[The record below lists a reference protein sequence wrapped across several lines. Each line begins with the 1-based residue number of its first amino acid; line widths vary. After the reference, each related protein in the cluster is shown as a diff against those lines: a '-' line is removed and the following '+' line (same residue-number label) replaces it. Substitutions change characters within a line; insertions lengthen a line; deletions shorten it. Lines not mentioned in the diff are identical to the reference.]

1 MSQRRCGWRHPLLT
15 SVVRA
20 AGANLKN
27 NAYLSLTG
35 QEKAV
40 LGRSVLADCFDSLP
54 GTSEVLRRSTAAE
67 NLPPG
72 SFGAWRRALCG
83 RADPRAILR
92 IRRGPVAPL
101 PKSESGRKTGCTRVR
116 PGLRLLSRTLRR
128 PGRWSDAEALL
139 PPFPGT
145 SPGEHRAKE
154 AGNSRL
160 APRTSA
166 AEQGLEAD
174 SRQRGRQGV
183 RKPPTHQP
191 QRPETARRQR
201 PPVTAGQLLTR
212 GKASKGRA

>member
-1 MSQRRCGWRHPLLT
+1 MSQRRCGWCHPLLT
-15 SVVRA
+15 SVGEA

-54 GTSEVLRRSTAAE
+54 GASEVLRRNTAAE
-67 NLPPG
+67 TLPPG

-116 PGLRLLSRTLRR
+116 PGLRLLSRTFRR
-128 PGRWSDAEALL
+128 PGRWIPRKHS
-139 PPFPGT
+139 
-145 SPGEHRAKE
+145 
-154 AGNSRL
+154 SRPIQEQAQGSTGPRKL
-160 APRTSA
+160 ATASLRR
-166 AEQGLEAD
+166 GL
-174 SRQRGRQGV
+174 RQRNKALRSTVASGVGRGFANH
-183 RKPPTHQP
+183 PPT
-191 QRPETARRQR
+191 RRSGLKR
-201 PPVTAGQLLTR
+201 REGNAHR
-212 GKASKGRA
+212 